1 LLNADAKTRATL
13 GEYVPA
19 CSKQSRCQDR
29 IGAYFA
35 EVKVKREERNQDAG
49 QQPAAYLRE
58 EEPAMSSQEESVE
71 SEIAARDKRAAA
83 VFWWILMA
91 MRMVIPL
98 YVLYA
103 IYLYWTLPP
112 SAYLTGGH

>member
-1 LLNADAKTRATL
+1 MTML
-13 GEYVPA
+13 
-19 CSKQSRCQDR
+19 
-29 IGAYFA
+29 
-35 EVKVKREERNQDAG
+35 
-49 QQPAAYLRE
+49 
-58 EEPAMSSQEESVE
+58 SQENAENTMTMLSHE
-71 SEIAARDKRAAA
+71 ETLKAEIAARDKRAAA

-112 SAYLTGGH
+112 SHYLLTGH

>member
-1 LLNADAKTRATL
+1 
-13 GEYVPA
+13 V
-19 CSKQSRCQDR
+19 CQNR

-35 EVKVKREERNQDAG
+35 EVKVKRDETDK
-49 QQPAAYLRE
+49 
-58 EEPAMSSQEESVE
+58 SKHD
-71 SEIAARDKRAAA
+71 EIAARDKRAAA

-112 SAYLTGGH
+112 SSYLLTGH

>member
-1 LLNADAKTRATL
+1 M
-13 GEYVPA
+13 
-19 CSKQSRCQDR
+19 
-29 IGAYFA
+29 
-35 EVKVKREERNQDAG
+35 NQDTG
-49 QQPAAYLRE
+49 QEPAAYPRE
-58 EEPAMSSQEESVE
+58 EEMAMSSQEESLE
-71 SEIAARDKRAAA
+71 SKIAAKDKRMAA

-112 SAYLTGGH
+112 SAYLTGH

>member
-1 LLNADAKTRATL
+1 MTML
-13 GEYVPA
+13 
-19 CSKQSRCQDR
+19 
-29 IGAYFA
+29 
-35 EVKVKREERNQDAG
+35 
-49 QQPAAYLRE
+49 
-58 EEPAMSSQEESVE
+58 SQEETLKA
-71 SEIAARDKRAAA
+71 EIAARDKRAAA